1 MDLMVK
7 LYLDRANNE
16 HLLAGALKKLSETD
30 TLKKEF
36 GLPEKITFYSAAI
49 SHAYYAIF
57 YSAKAAL
64 LTKGIETK
72 SPEIHKKTFEEFKKQ
87 FVESGILDTEL
98 LIIYQKMII
107 RADELLQIFKN
118 VKKIR
123 HKSGFLGHKKPESH
137 SSPTINNG
145 AFWFFREKW
154 KRGHFTYETIPQANK
169 KPAEESVE
177 HATKFV
183 KNIRAILEE

>member
-1 MDLMVK
+1 MDSRAK
-7 LYLDRANNE
+7 LYIKRAFTE
-16 HLLAGALKKLSETD
+16 TQEAEVLFKISSDITKKREFQLEDD
-30 TLKKEF
+30 T
-36 GLPEKITFYSAAI
+36 TFYSGAI

-57 YSAKAAL
+57 YAAKAIL
-64 LTKGIETK
+64 LTKNITTQ
-72 SPEIHKKTFEEFKKQ
+72 SPEIHKKTFELFKKE
-87 FVESGILDTEL
+87 FVDTGILDTEL
-98 LIIYQKMII
+98 LIIYKKMII

-123 HKSGFLGHKKPESH
+123 HKCGFLGHKKPESH

-169 KPAEESVE
+169 RPAEESVE

-183 KNIRAILEE
+183 KNIRAILE

>member
-107 RADELLQIFKN
+107 RADELLQIFK
-118 VKKIR
+118 
-123 HKSGFLGHKKPESH
+123 S
-137 SSPTINNG
+137 
-145 AFWFFREKW
+145 EKW